1 MNNIIEKAI
10 NNLCNKDIKD
20 NYHLLIEIAEHL
32 YFKRRKINLDSLI
45 WAIPFLEILNWE
57 ATSTRSG
64 VWTYYESSK
73 MDNMLKTKDYLRKN
87 DNNILYIMYSNGIHD
102 YNTASENEI
111 EQWID
116 ESELIDMWIKR
127 DENQD
132 LILNFLKNT
141 ISAHKSEII

>member
-1 MNNIIEKAI
+1 
-10 NNLCNKDIKD
+10 
-20 NYHLLIEIAEHL
+20 
-32 YFKRRKINLDSLI
+32 
-45 WAIPFLEILNWE
+45 
-57 ATSTRSG
+57 
-64 VWTYYESSK
+64 
-73 MDNMLKTKDYLRKN
+73 
-87 DNNILYIMYSNGIHD
+87 MYSNGIHD

-141 ISAHKSEII
+141 ILAHKSEII